1 MSENENQPTPADLTK
16 PGPAVEPTAPAEPVD
31 ATEVGTPADSAEPAA
46 STEAAQPA
54 ASTEAAEPAAST
66 EAAEPAASTE
76 AAEPA
81 ASTEAAEPAAST
93 EAAQPAALSG
103 PAEPLALVEPTAP
116 ARNPARRRRRIAAL
130 VGSLVLAA
138 GVIGGV
144 GYTVVTVDG
153 ADRDAGA
160 PLWKFPRAT
169 TETAKPVAANGL
181 SGMLVPYKDGE
192 WGKGPDIGEYG
203 YDAELSGAHATAL
216 RKESLSGLPRTQRK
230 ALEKQIDK
238 QRLKGIAMRSY
249 LSNFYASKAATVTI
263 ELSEL
268 ENSAAVRE
276 ISGYQEELVGV
287 LDDLLRK
294 GPKIEGHKDARCFL
308 APKDKDEKLDSMV
321 CFAHEGNVLVSLTA
335 DSAKPMQQK
344 DIATLLRE
352 QLDRIAEPGESV

>member
-1 MSENENQPTPADLTK
+1 VSENENQPTPADLTK
-16 PGPAVEPTAPAEPVD
+16 PGPAVEPTDLAEPVA
-31 ATEVGTPADSAEPAA
+31 ATELGAPADSAEPAA
-46 STEAAQPA
+46 STEAA
-54 ASTEAAEPAAST
+54 EPA
-66 EAAEPAASTE
+66 P
-76 AAEPA
+76 
-81 ASTEAAEPAAST
+81 
-93 EAAQPAALSG
+93 LSG
-103 PAEPLALVEPTAP
+103 PAEPLALVEPTA
-116 ARNPARRRRRIAAL
+116 PARRRRRIAAL

-181 SGMLVPYKDGE
+181 SGMLVPYKDGG

-249 LSNFYASKAATVTI
+249 LSNFYASKTASVTI

-268 ENSAAVRE
+268 QNSAAVRE
-276 ISGYQEELVGV
+276 ISRYQDELVGV
-287 LDDLLRK
+287 MDDLLRE

-308 APKDKDEKLDSMV
+308 APEDKDEKLDSMV
-321 CFAHEGNVLVSLTA
+321 CFAHQGNVLVSLTA